1 MVIYNSFNVFTETN
15 YALSIILEIFL
26 SCINAY
32 PTGFDEGMDLKG
44 FIPKNI
50 E

>member
-1 MVIYNSFNVFTETN
+1 MVIYNPFNVFTETN
-15 YALSIILEIFL
+15 CVLSIILELFL
-26 SCINAY
+26 SRTNAY